1 MIALDDKGI
10 TYCGSRIYAL
20 ESLLKKL
27 HFDER
32 GEGYRGKM
40 RTVGGLDRAPRSFN
54 LAPGIML
61 HFQTTTWVQDYG
73 RVIEHGALCGRTNAR
88 IRRGYLADIHR
99 AFKLYQHTDMFK
111 YLNFIVS
118 KLCDS
123 KEYQVITDFPKTTKN
138 GFSIFEE
145 VNLKAYWN
153 KFSYEFT
160 DVDIQEIIE
169 MLSKFEFDK
178 DKPCL
183 FITTINPKFCEVVCN
198 VIKEI
203 HSIDTFPICLLG
215 LKRR

>member
-1 MIALDDKGI
+1 MKGV
-10 TYCGSRIYAL
+10 
-20 ESLLKKL
+20 K
-27 HFDER
+27 
-32 GEGYRGKM
+32 GKM

-99 AFKLYQHTDMFK
+99 SFKLYQNSDMFK

-118 KLCDS
+118 KLCEME
-123 KEYQVITDFPKTTKN
+123 EYQVITDFPKSSEM
-138 GFSIFEE
+138 GFSIYDE
-145 VNLKAYWN
+145 VNIRAYWN
-153 KFSYEFT
+153 KFSYNFT
-160 DVDIQEIIE
+160 DVDIQEITD

-178 DKPCL
+178 EKPCL
-183 FITTINPKFCEVVCN
+183 FITTVNPKFCEAICKVMKDVYD
-198 VIKEI
+198 
-203 HSIDTFPICLLG
+203 IDAFPICLLG